1 MKIDFLRGAFLCVSA
16 FLAQSATAHGLV
28 QDPPARNWF
37 CGALTKPD
45 QVQNG
50 VAQYPVCGNAFFAPG
65 VEATAGYS
73 FMSVLT
79 HTTGRAGVGPRTNV
93 CGFNSETWN
102 GAATVWDQ
110 PIDWPTV
117 PMTAG
122 QRNFV
127 WNISWG
133 PHFSDSSDFRYWI
146 TKSSFVWQTGKPL
159 SFSDFEDA
167 PFCDLAYNDA
177 TPNANPNLIPD
188 KANALFTTRCTVPS
202 RSGRHVIYAEWG
214 RTPPT
219 FERFHGCIDAQFSGT
234 PPPTVTA
241 NIALNPNVS
250 TFTGSGSIALNG
262 SGSVGSNL
270 SYTWSVDSENPS
282 LYSITNPMSA
292 NATLNLGV
300 PSASGNV
307 TVNLLVTS
315 GNSSDTET
323 RTILH
328 QPAISNQWFDL
339 GVLTADARTLVVG
352 DRVNVRTV
360 STSGQD
366 AFWPP
371 TPITITSSNTG
382 STQWPVT
389 LANAVNAMNGSVRIG
404 VLNSSNQ
411 VVPQASATANRVYS
425 LTSASIA
432 SAFLQVVPGAV
443 PSTPTGLA
451 AVSGNAQV
459 ALTWNAVS
467 GATGYN
473 VKRSTTNGG
482 PYTNVAANNTSTS
495 YTNTGLTNGTVYYYV
510 VTALNASGES
520 PVSLQV
526 SATPAATGGD
536 TGGVTVTKAVTS
548 ASPWFNEIQVRL
560 ANTSPITAM
569 TVTVEVARTP
579 GVTYSG
585 MYNTVGGQITQANS
599 STTSV
604 VTYTWTLN
612 AGQQLGASTS
622 RTFAAQM
629 GGNGTAHPTT
639 GDKYTV
645 NYTVGGVA
653 RSQTGT
659 F

>member
-1 MKIDFLRGAFLCVSA
+1 
-16 FLAQSATAHGLV
+16 
-28 QDPPARNWF
+28 
-37 CGALTKPD
+37 
-45 QVQNG
+45 
-50 VAQYPVCGNAFFAPG
+50 
-65 VEATAGYS
+65 
-73 FMSVLT
+73 
-79 HTTGRAGVGPRTNV
+79 
-93 CGFNSETWN
+93 
-102 GAATVWDQ
+102 
-110 PIDWPTV
+110 
-117 PMTAG
+117 
-122 QRNFV
+122 
-127 WNISWG
+127 
-133 PHFSDSSDFRYWI
+133 
-146 TKSSFVWQTGKPL
+146 
-159 SFSDFEDA
+159 
-167 PFCDLAYNDA
+167 
-177 TPNANPNLIPD
+177 
-188 KANALFTTRCTVPS
+188 
-202 RSGRHVIYAEWG
+202 VIYAEWG

-241 NIALNPNVS
+241 NIALNPNVT

-262 SGSVGSNL
+262 SASVGSNL
-270 SYTWSVDSENPS
+270 SYRWSVDSENPS
-282 LYSITNPMSA
+282 LYSITNPTSA

-300 PSASGNV
+300 PQASGNV
-307 TVNLLVTS
+307 TINLLVTS

-328 QPAISNQWFDL
+328 QPAVANQWFDL

-360 STSGQD
+360 STTGQD
-366 AFWPP
+366 AFWPT
-371 TPITITSSNTG
+371 TPITITSANTG
-382 STQWPVT
+382 PTQWPVS
-389 LANAVNAMNGSVRIG
+389 LANAVNALNGNVRIG
-404 VLNSSNQ
+404 VLNAQNQ
-411 VVPQASATANRVYS
+411 VVPAANATSNRIYS
-425 LTSASIA
+425 LTTASIA

-451 AVSGNAQV
+451 AVPGNAQV

-482 PYTNVAANNTSTS
+482 PDANVAANNASTS
-495 YTNTGLTNGTVYYYV
+495 FTNTGLTNGTVYYYV

-569 TVTVEVARTP
+569 TVTVNVARTA
-579 GVTYSG
+579 GVSYSG
-585 MYNTVGGQITQANS
+585 MYNTVGGQITQGNS

-639 GDKYTV
+639 GDTYTV

-653 RSQTGT
+653 RTQTGS

>member
-1 MKIDFLRGAFLCVSA
+1 MILCAFAMLS
-16 FLAQSATAHGLV
+16 QSALAHGLV

-37 CGALTKPD
+37 CGAVTKPD
-45 QVQNG
+45 HVQNG

-65 VEATAGYS
+65 IEPTAGYS

-79 HTTGRAGVGPRTNV
+79 HTTGRAGIGPRTNV

-122 QRNFV
+122 PRNFV

-146 TKSSFVWQTGKPL
+146 TRPGFVWQTGRAL
-159 SFSDFEDA
+159 SFADFEDT

-219 FERFHGCIDAQFSGT
+219 FERFHGCIDASFSGT

-262 SGSVGSNL
+262 SASVGSNL
-270 SYTWSVDSENPS
+270 SYRWSVDSENPS
-282 LYSITNPMSA
+282 LYSITNPTSA
-292 NATLNLGV
+292 QATLNLGV
-300 PSASGNV
+300 PQASGNV

-315 GNSSDTET
+315 GSSSDTET

-328 QPAISNQWFDL
+328 QPAVSNQWFDL
-339 GVLTADARTLVVG
+339 GVLTPDARTLVVG

-360 STSGQD
+360 SSTGQD
-366 AFWPP
+366 AFWPT
-371 TPITITSSNTG
+371 TPITITSANTG
-382 STQWPVT
+382 ATQWPVA
-389 LANAVNAMNGSVRIG
+389 LANAVNALNGNVRIG
-404 VLNSSNQ
+404 VLNAQNQ
-411 VVPQASATANRVYS
+411 VVPAANATSNRVYS
-425 LTSASIA
+425 LTTANIA

-443 PSTPTGLA
+443 PSTPTGLGG
-451 AVSGNAQV
+451 VPGNAQV
-459 ALTWNAVS
+459 VLTWNAVS

-482 PYTNVAANNTSTS
+482 PYANVAANVTGTT
-495 YTNTGLTNGTVYYYV
+495 YTNTGLTNGTTYYYV

-569 TVTVEVARTP
+569 TVTVVVQRTP
-579 GVTYSG
+579 GVSYSG
-585 MYNTVGGQITQANS
+585 AYNTVGGQISQANA
-599 STTSV
+599 STAST
-604 VTYTWTLN
+604 VTYTWTLI
-612 AGQQLGASTS
+612 AGQTLNASTS
-622 RTFAAQM
+622 RTFAAQF
-629 GGNGTAHPTT
+629 GGTGTAHPVT
-639 GDKYTV
+639 GDTWTV
-645 NYTVGGVA
+645 NYTTGGVA
-653 RSQTGT
+653 RTQTGS